1 MSSGHLKFNNVEIH
15 SVTVHEKPWTRAK
28 DICRALHY
36 RENTKT
42 ADVVERLC
50 TPGNFANKRE
60 VDSCADSLVVDWPED
75 SNKDDYYLNE
85 EGVGELILKIIRN
98 SS

>member
-15 SVTVHEKPWTRAK
+15 SVTVYEKPWTRAK

-42 ADVVERLC
+42 ADVVEELC
-50 TPGNFANKRE
+50 TPGNFAYRWE
-60 VDSCADSLVVDWPED
+60 VDSCAGPVVDWRED
-75 SNKDDYYLNE
+75 SNEDDYYLNK
-85 EGVGELILKIIRN
+85 EGVGELILKIIR
-98 SS
+98 SSS